1 MSRLN
6 GILEELADRSLQT
19 VWYGT
24 CSTASSGTTDKIVTV
39 DDGFT
44 LQTGVTIAITFDN
57 DCIATMGY
65 ERKLN
70 VNDTGAIPISV
81 KGMTTMTYNPWSAGD
96 VVLFV
101 YDGTYWQMV
110 SPTTGKRSDI
120 ASQVT
125 LTKTGGVSASTC
137 TLQSAIRIGDTV
149 VCNIRVDA
157 GAAVAA
163 GSNVIQFTLNIGGK
177 WTSGVSTLSYNGAV
191 SVAFLKPN
199 GAAPSCT
206 VRALGAV
213 TAAMYFTCYATFV
226 IEG

>member
-120 ASQVT
+120 TSQVT

-137 TLQSAIRIGDTV
+137 TLQSASRIGSMV
-149 VCNIRVDA
+149 LCNIRVDA
-157 GAAVAA
+157 GAAVTA
-163 GSNVIQFTLNIGGK
+163 GSNVILFTLNIGGK
-177 WTSGVSTLSYNGAV
+177 WTGAITVASYNGAV
-191 SVAFLKPN
+191 PVVGMKTSGTSSSV
-199 GAAPSCT
+199 T

-213 TAAMYFTCYATFV
+213 TATMYFSFGLMFL